1 MKRSLLLAILLVTV
15 LTPLLTAC
23 MSAEQLTAAVKK
35 VKERNAELAE
45 KNPQVVVVYTKKN
58 ITEGSVISDD
68 DVEER
73 TMGGAEMPVDA
84 LHNKSMAVLKKAKN
98 NMIQNQPVCQ
108 HDIAPLVGN

>member
-1 MKRSLLLAILLVTV
+1 
-15 LTPLLTAC
+15 

-58 ITEGSVISDD
+58 IAEGSVISDD